1 MVDRRSSL
9 RICPTCGFPLRYVRG
24 RLWCDYCRIYP
35 LERESSI
42 GGFLSRVEGR
52 LRTAIERM
60 ERSLGG
66 GAGRASEDN
75 VDRVSAR
82 VVLPPP
88 RVTITTPMTAE
99 LTPST
104 SEIDDRV
111 FRYIEAH
118 GGEISLSRAAS
129 ELSLAVAE
137 LQASIGRLRSAGLLG
152 LQDEQTEVGA
162 IPPLRQ
168 KVCVRCGG
176 LIELE
181 ARYCTECGS
190 EQPA

>member
-1 MVDRRSSL
+1 MVDRRASL

-24 RLWCDYCRIYP
+24 RFWCDYCRIFP
-35 LERESSI
+35 LEREISI
-42 GGFLSRVEGR
+42 GGFLSRVEDR
-52 LRTAIERM
+52 LRTVLERM

-66 GAGRASEDN
+66 GLGRSPGES
-75 VDRVSAR
+75 VDRVIAR
-82 VVLPPP
+82 ADLPPP
-88 RVTITTPMTAE
+88 RVTITTPMTVE
-99 LTPST
+99 PTPST
-104 SEIDDRV
+104 SEIDNRV
-111 FRYIEAH
+111 FSYIEAH
-118 GGEISLSRAAS
+118 GGEISLSKAAS

-152 LQDEQTEVGA
+152 LQDEKTEAGT
-162 IPPLRQ
+162 ITPLRQ
-168 KVCVRCGG
+168 KICVRCAR